1 MSWRTISKRTF
12 LGLRQRWHKCGQG
25 AAAAAA
31 RKKKLSALQDYRV
44 NGLTFFAF
52 AVESY
57 GFLDQQAMDFIRHLC
72 VAAANT
78 GRVTYGSFLA
88 SVHREIS
95 IALVKG
101 NHAIF
106 RAGVQLYTRASGH
119 ARMPGYLVPTAEI
132 EWLLLLGFLG
142 FPFVASVPAVC

>member
-1 MSWRTISKRTF
+1 MLLLFLHSVLERTNM
-12 LGLRQRWHKCGQG
+12 QQG

-31 RKKKLSALQDYRV
+31 RKKKLSAFQDYRV

-72 VAAANT
+72 VAAAST

-132 EWLLLLGFLG
+132 E
-142 FPFVASVPAVC
+142 